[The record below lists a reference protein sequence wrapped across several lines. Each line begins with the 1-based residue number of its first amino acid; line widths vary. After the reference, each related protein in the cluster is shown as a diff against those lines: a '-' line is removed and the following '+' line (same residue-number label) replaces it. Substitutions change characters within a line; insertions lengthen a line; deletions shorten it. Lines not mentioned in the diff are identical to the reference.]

1 LAYTYTDS
9 EFKESFL
16 STFSQFGIVAAG
28 DELPYLPKH
37 IASVSLSLDFEVI
50 SGGIAF
56 KHTSKMREEPGSGS
70 ISSGVF
76 AEAQNQFDL
85 HVRRSL
91 GESTYLQ
98 LMVRNL
104 TDERDIVAHRPFG
117 ARPSLPRTIILKI
130 EHRVGG

>member
-1 LAYTYTDS
+1 
-9 EFKESFL
+9 
-16 STFSQFGIVAAG
+16 
-28 DELPYLPKH
+28 
-37 IASVSLSLDFEVI
+37 LDFEVI

-56 KHTSKMREEPGSGS
+56 KHTSKMREEPGVGS

-76 AEAQNQFDL
+76 ADAQNQFDL

-91 GESTYLQ
+91 GESTYMQ